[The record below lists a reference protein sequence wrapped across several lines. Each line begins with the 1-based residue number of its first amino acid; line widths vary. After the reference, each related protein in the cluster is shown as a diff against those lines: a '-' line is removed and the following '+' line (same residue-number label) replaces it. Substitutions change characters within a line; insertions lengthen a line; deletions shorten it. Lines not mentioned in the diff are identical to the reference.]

1 VLGGANGREFEA
13 AWVTA
18 THPMW
23 SVDRGG
29 WAAVDDLGI
38 GERVLGKDGPTAVQ
52 SVNRRQ
58 TTEPVFKH

>member
-1 VLGGANGREFEA
+1 
-13 AWVTA
+13 
-18 THPMW
+18 MW

-29 WAAVDDLGI
+29 WAASDDLGI

-58 TTEPVFKH
+58 TTEPGFQH